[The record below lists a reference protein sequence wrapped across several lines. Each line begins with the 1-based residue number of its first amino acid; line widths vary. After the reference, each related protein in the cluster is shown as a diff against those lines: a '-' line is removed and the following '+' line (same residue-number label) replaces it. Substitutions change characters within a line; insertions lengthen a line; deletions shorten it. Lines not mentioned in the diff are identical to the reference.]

1 MVDDTHDSRDEERGE
16 DEGEGE
22 EKQPFRGTFLLA
34 PRFKKVACEEEE
46 RSRLA
51 CHLPASHAEG
61 SRARCRNS
69 DLRLRE
75 LAVDLPPSSQ

>member
-61 SRARCRNS
+61 SKLERDAAIRTSGCEN
-69 DLRLRE
+69 LR
-75 LAVDLPPSSQ
+75 